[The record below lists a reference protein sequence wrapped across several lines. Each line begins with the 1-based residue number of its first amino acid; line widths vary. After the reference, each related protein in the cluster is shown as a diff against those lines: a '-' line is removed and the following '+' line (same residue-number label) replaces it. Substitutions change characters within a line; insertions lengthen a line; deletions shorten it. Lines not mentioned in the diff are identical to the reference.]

1 MRRRDVLI
9 GLSASF
15 AAALRGSF
23 ALAAD
28 DEVYAASCRKADGS
42 FAAILYSAARGQFFT
57 QSLPGRGHDL
67 VRRPHSPECVA
78 IARRPGRFAVAFNA
92 RGGEP
97 QWFSTQARRHF
108 YGHGAFSADGRWL
121 YTSENDYEAGRG
133 VIGVRDA
140 GAGYA
145 QIGEFSSHGV
155 DPHDLLLTP
164 DGKRLVIA
172 NGGILTY
179 PDSGRTGLNMA
190 AMEASLVYVDL
201 ATGDLIEKVT
211 LDDSFQKLSIRHLAL
226 TGDMAVFGC
235 QYEGAGEDAPPL
247 IGFHRLGEAPHLA
260 KAPDAIQTS
269 LKNYIGSVS
278 ADASGDIIAA
288 SSPRGGLVT
297 FWDAETKRFIGSRS
311 MKDACGVADASQ
323 HRSFLLT
330 NGLGQI
336 QFVYKLG
343 EDLANGS
350 AQLPVAWDNH
360 LIRCGF

>member
-1 MRRRDVLI
+1 MHRRDVLI
-9 GLSASF
+9 GMSASF

-28 DEVYAASCRKADGS
+28 DEVYAASCRLADGS

-67 VRRPHSPECVA
+67 VRRPNSPECVA
-78 IARRPGRFAVAFNA
+78 IARRPGRFAVAFSANGA
-92 RGGEP
+92 EP
-97 QWFSTQARRHF
+97 QWFATQASRHF
-108 YGHGAFSADGRWL
+108 YGHGAFSADGRLL
-121 YTSENDYEAGRG
+121 YTSENDYEEGRG

-140 GAGYA
+140 TAGYA

-179 PDSGRTGLNMA
+179 PDSGRTGLNMS
-190 AMEASLVYVDL
+190 AMEASLVYIDVR
-201 ATGDLIEKVT
+201 TGDLIEKVV
-211 LDDSFQKLSIRHLAL
+211 LDPALQKLSIRHLAL
-226 TGDMAVFGC
+226 VGDTSIFGC
-235 QYEGAGEDAPPL
+235 QYEGAGEDSPPL
-247 IGFHRLGEAPHLA
+247 IGFHRLGETPYLARAPEA
-260 KAPDAIQTS
+260 VQTS

-297 FWDAETKRFIGSRS
+297 FWDAKTKRFIGARS
-311 MKDACGVADASQ
+311 MEDACGVADTPR

-330 NGLGQI
+330 SGLGQI
-336 QFVYKLG
+336 QLVDKFG
-343 EDLANGS
+343 EDAANAS
-350 AQLPVAWDNH
+350 SQLPIAWDNH
-360 LIRCGF
+360 LIRCEF